1 MYISYQNGPNPNGR
15 PSALPQGAK
24 EFIIEVVRTQFEQK
38 TPVTY
43 DFLYEALQKKFNVR
57 VKSDTLRHFCRSI
70 KEIKAIDGFPMEKE
84 RVQVRRE
91 DIEQYYRELAEYLA
105 NIPGE
110 FIFNVDEAGCSEWTD
125 THVMRVLVPSGYDQK
140 NIKIPR
146 DRMAKRASLVGCICA
161 DGSVLKPMVIL
172 PRKTIEAEMQLYGYN
187 KRNAAFAYQE
197 NSFMTM
203 KIFEQWGEKIFFPH
217 VDAKRK
223 EMNYGG
229 QALLIMDGLAA
240 HHSPSFCEECAKHG
254 VKILYMVPHSSDQT
268 QPLDLVVFGRFKNF
282 YSRCTNENMISNQ
295 SNQIIKMLCAWRQAT
310 APNMIIS
317 SFMAAGMKPSI
328 EGDWMRYSID
338 LELASK
344 LRNWETINQPYI
356 NEPEMRR
363 RTRITN

>member
-24 EFIIEVVRTQFEQK
+24 EFITEVVRTQFEQK
-38 TPVTY
+38 NPVTY

-57 VKSDTLRHFCRSI
+57 VKRDTLRHFCRSI

-105 NIPGE
+105 NIPGD

-240 HHSPSFCEECAKHG
+240 HHSPSFCEEWG
-254 VKILYMVPHSSDQT
+254 
-268 QPLDLVVFGRFKNF
+268 
-282 YSRCTNENMISNQ
+282 
-295 SNQIIKMLCAWRQAT
+295 
-310 APNMIIS
+310 
-317 SFMAAGMKPSI
+317 
-328 EGDWMRYSID
+328 
-338 LELASK
+338 
-344 LRNWETINQPYI
+344 
-356 NEPEMRR
+356 
-363 RTRITN
+363 